1 MMGLMTG
8 TTGRVL
14 QLLELLQS
22 SQTRSVAELAERL
35 GVGER
40 TVRRYVTQLIDLEIP
55 VESVRGR
62 YGGYRIAPGYR
73 VPPLMLEEGEAV
85 AVALSLL
92 RAQSTDEGETLP
104 ARTALAKIVRSLP
117 PTASRSLDALL
128 AGAVLRSPAA
138 EDVPDASILLTVAD
152 AVRTRRAL
160 DMRYRNAAD
169 EPSRR
174 VLHPYDL
181 VARNGRWYVVGLD
194 LERAAERVFRVD
206 RIRTARALIET
217 FPAPA
222 QPRDAAERLVEGFA
236 DADYRWH
243 VVLRIRAEQEEIR
256 RHLPE
261 SVARLTPLAGE
272 QAGWHR
278 ADIRAERL
286 DWLPAVI
293 AAVDGT
299 TVVEAPEEL
308 RGLVRAA
315 AHRLLA
321 AGA

>member
-1 MMGLMTG
+1 
-8 TTGRVL
+8 
-14 QLLELLQS
+14 
-22 SQTRSVAELAERL
+22 
-35 GVGER
+35 
-40 TVRRYVTQLIDLEIP
+40 
-55 VESVRGR
+55 
-62 YGGYRIAPGYR
+62 
-73 VPPLMLEEGEAV
+73 
-85 AVALSLL
+85 
-92 RAQSTDEGETLP
+92 
-104 ARTALAKIVRSLP
+104 
-117 PTASRSLDALL
+117 
-128 AGAVLRSPAA
+128 
-138 EDVPDASILLTVAD
+138 
-152 AVRTRRAL
+152 
-160 DMRYRNAAD
+160 
-169 EPSRR
+169 

-286 DWLPAVI
+286 DWLPAEI